1 LPHKSE
7 LARADKTQ
15 SKYGFYRSRDEDH
28 HQRQR
33 RREQPRLVV
42 FTFGAQMQNDF
53 DEGINVFQQND
64 DSADDDDDE
73 KKRNSESSH
82 HEELVR
88 NSRAN
93 FG

>member
-1 LPHKSE
+1 
-7 LARADKTQ
+7 
-15 SKYGFYRSRDEDH
+15 
-28 HQRQR
+28 
-33 RREQPRLVV
+33 
-42 FTFGAQMQNDF
+42 MQNDF

-64 DSADDDDDE
+64 YSADDDDE